1 LKHILFGSGE
11 KMKLLFITPP
21 MGNWAPWGE
30 RHIAVNSLHAQLAAF
45 VREKQAADVEVL
57 DCRALGLNDD
67 QLLDE
72 VRTRRPDV
80 VFFGS
85 MIPAAGGAA
94 QLNRFHAAMQSIK
107 KNIPGTVTVG
117 GGLMYT
123 AVPQQIMAE
132 NPQLDFGIV
141 GVFGDNEY
149 TLCELLEEMKKSS
162 PDFGTVRGLTYRKNG
177 EIVLNSARPVIQN
190 LDELPMPAYD
200 LFPMERYY
208 GYSVIPNYN
217 ETVTSRGCE
226 GACHFCYEWWLVD
239 PRSPRDFSSHR
250 TRGGKKVA
258 DEMELLNKQY
268 GIEALTFMDD
278 DFNSDRQK
286 MVELVDELEKRKLDM
301 SWFCLS
307 RAQNLIRDADLIPR
321 LRKVGLYQV
330 LIGIDGGT
338 DEEIAEAHKGPMK
351 VGVKELKELIQFL
364 RKNDISTI
372 ATYLNGFWED
382 DEAKIRQRAK
392 AVDEID
398 PDIVMIQLLNPI
410 PGSPIY
416 KKAVKDNVI
425 EINNLS
431 LYDLEH
437 CVMPTKHLTR
447 QQLGELTGW
456 AFQSFYSK
464 PGRIDRILN
473 GYSSPYI
480 KMKFLSFKK
489 NAAKYEKGASE
500 DAVAI

>member
-1 LKHILFGSGE
+1 
-11 KMKLLFITPP
+11 MKLLFITPP
-21 MGNWAPWGE
+21 MGNWAPWGD
-30 RHIAVNSLHAQLAAF
+30 RHLSVNSLHSQVAAF
-45 VREKQAADVEVL
+45 IREKKAAEVTVL
-57 DCRALGLNDD
+57 DCRALGLDD
-67 QLLDE
+67 EEMLDE
-72 VRTRRPDV
+72 IKQRRPDI
-80 VFFGS
+80 VFFGA
-85 MIPAAGGAA
+85 MIAAAGGAA
-94 QLNRFHAAMQSIK
+94 QLNRFHAAMARIK
-107 KNIPGTVTVG
+107 EVAPTILTVG

-123 AVPQQIMAE
+123 AVPQKIMSE
-132 NPQLDFGIV
+132 NPQLDFAIV

-149 TLCELLEEMKKSS
+149 PLWELLEELKK
-162 PDFGTVRGLTYRKNG
+162 PAPKLAGIRGLTWRKDG
-177 EIVLNSARPVIQN
+177 EIVLNPARAVIAN

-200 LFPMERYY
+200 LFPMDKYY

-217 ETVTSRGCE
+217 EAVTSRGCE

-239 PRSPRDFSSHR
+239 QRNPRDFSSHR
-250 TRGGKKVA
+250 TRGGRAVA
-258 DEMELLNKQY
+258 EEMELLNKKY
-268 GIEALTFMDD
+268 GVKALTFMDD

-286 MVELVDELEKRKLDM
+286 MVDLVEALEEKKLDM

-307 RAQNLIRDADLIPR
+307 RAQNLIRDADLVPR

-330 LIGIDGGT
+330 LIGVDGGT
-338 DEEIAEAHKGPMK
+338 DEEIAEARKGPMK

-372 ATYLNGFWED
+372 STYLNGFWED

-398 PDIVMIQLLNPI
+398 PDIVMIQVLNPI

-416 KKAVKDNVI
+416 KAAVKNNII
-425 EINNLS
+425 EVDNLS

-437 CVMPTKHLTR
+437 SVMPTKHLTR

-464 PGRIDRILN
+464 PGRVERILN
-473 GYSSPYI
+473 GYTSPYV
-480 KMKFLSFKK
+480 KMKFLSFKN
-489 NAAKYEKGASE
+489 NAAKYEKGAAE
-500 DAVAI
+500 DKVAI

>member
-1 LKHILFGSGE
+1 
-11 KMKLLFITPP
+11 MKLLFITPP
-21 MGNWAPWGE
+21 MGNWAPWGD
-30 RHIAVNSLHAQLAAF
+30 RHLAANPLHAQLAAF
-45 VREKQAADVEVL
+45 IRDKKSAEVEVL
-57 DCRALGLNDD
+57 DCRALGLNDEEMVE
-67 QLLDE
+67 E
-72 VRTRRPDV
+72 VKGRAPDV
-80 VFFGS
+80 LFFGG

-94 QLNRFHAAMQSIK
+94 QLGRFHNAMRRIK
-107 KNIPGTVTVG
+107 EIAPKTVTVA

-123 AVPQQIMAE
+123 AVPREIMQE
-132 NPQLDFGIV
+132 HPEVDFVIV

-149 TLCELLEEMKKSS
+149 PLGELLEELKRPS
-162 PDFGTVRGLTYRKNG
+162 PNFDEIKGLCYRKGG
-177 EIVLNSARPVIQN
+177 EIVLTPRRGVIPN

-200 LFPMERYY
+200 LFPMERYF

-217 ETVTSRGCE
+217 EAVTSRGCE

-239 PRSPRDFSSHR
+239 PRNPRDFTSHR
-250 TRGGKKVA
+250 TKGGKRVA
-258 DEMELLNKQY
+258 DEMELLHRKY
-268 GIEALTFMDD
+268 GVKALTFMDD

-286 MVELVDELEKRKLDM
+286 MVDLVEELEKRRLDM
-301 SWFCLS
+301 SWFCLG
-307 RAQNLIRDADLIPR
+307 RAQSFIRDADLIPR
-321 LRKVGLYQV
+321 LRKAGLYQV

-338 DEEIAEAHKGPMK
+338 DEEIAEARKGPMK
-351 VGVKELKELIQFL
+351 VGVKQLKELVQYL

-382 DEAKIRQRAK
+382 DEEKVRQRYR

-410 PGSPIY
+410 PGSPIH
-416 KKAVKDNVI
+416 KRAVKENLV
-425 EINNLS
+425 EIKDLS

-464 PGRIDRILN
+464 PGRVERILN
-473 GYSSPYI
+473 GYSSPYVR
-480 KMKFLSFKK
+480 MKFLSFKE
-489 NAAKYEKGASE
+489 NAARFEQGASQ
-500 DAVAI
+500 DAQAI

>member
-1 LKHILFGSGE
+1 
-11 KMKLLFITPP
+11 MKLLFITPP
-21 MGNWAPWGE
+21 MGNWAPWGD
-30 RHIAVNSLHAQLAAF
+30 RHIAVNSLYSQLAAF
-45 VREKQAADVEVL
+45 VREKNAAEIQVL
-57 DCRALGLNDD
+57 DCRALGLDD
-67 QLLDE
+67 EQMLDE
-72 VRTRRPDV
+72 LRRRRPDA
-80 VFFGS
+80 VFFGA
-85 MIPAAGGAA
+85 MIAAVGGAA
-94 QLNRFHAAMQSIK
+94 TLNRFHAAMKAIK
-107 KNIPGTVTVG
+107 EVSPDTVTIG

-123 AVPQQIMAE
+123 AVPQKIMSD
-132 NPQLDFGIV
+132 NPQLDFALV

-149 TLCELLEEMKKSS
+149 TLCELLEELKK
-162 PDFGTVRGLTYRKNG
+162 PAPNFAEIKGLTWRKG
-177 EIVLNSARPVIQN
+177 DEIILNAQRPLIQN
-190 LDELPMPAYD
+190 LDDLPMPAYD
-200 LFPMERYY
+200 LFPMDKYY

-250 TRGGKKVA
+250 TRGGKAVA
-258 DEMELLNKQY
+258 DEMELLNKRY
-268 GIEALTFMDD
+268 GVKVLTFMDD

-286 MVELVDELEKRKLDM
+286 MVDLVEELEKRNLDM

-307 RAQNLIRDADLIPR
+307 RAQNLIRDADLVPR
-321 LRKVGLYQV
+321 LRKVGMYQV

-351 VGVKELKELIQFL
+351 VGVKELKELVQFL
-364 RKNDISTI
+364 RNNDISTI
-372 ATYLNGFWED
+372 STYLNGFWED

-398 PDIVMIQLLNPI
+398 PDIVMIQVLNPI

-416 KKAVKDNVI
+416 KAAVKNNII
-425 EINNLS
+425 EVDNLS

-437 CVMPTKHLTR
+437 CVMPTKYLTR
-447 QQLGELTGW
+447 QKLGELTGW

-464 PGRIDRILN
+464 PGRVDRILN
-473 GYSSPYI
+473 GYSSPYV
-480 KMKFLSFKK
+480 KMKFLSFKN
-489 NAAKYEKGASE
+489 NAAKYEKGAAE

>member
-1 LKHILFGSGE
+1 
-11 KMKLLFITPP
+11 MKLLFITPP
-21 MGNWAPWGE
+21 MGNWAPWGD
-30 RHIAVNSLHAQLAAF
+30 RHLAVNSLHAQLAAF
-45 VREKQAADVEVL
+45 IREKNAAGVEVL
-57 DCRALGLNDD
+57 DCRALGLDD
-67 QLLDE
+67 EAMLNAIE
-72 VRTRRPDV
+72 RRAPDV
-80 VFFGS
+80 VFFGN
-85 MIPAAGGAA
+85 MIAAAGGAA
-94 QLNRFHAAMQSIK
+94 QLNRFHTAMRAIK
-107 KNIPGTVTVG
+107 EAMPDIITVG

-123 AVPQQIMAE
+123 AIPQKIMAD
-132 NPQLDFGIV
+132 NPQLDFAIV

-149 TLCELLEEMKKSS
+149 TLWELLEELKKSA
-162 PDFGTVRGLTYRKNG
+162 PDFTAIKGLAHRRMG
-177 EIVLNSARPVIQN
+177 EVILNPPRPLIAD

-200 LFPMERYY
+200 LFPMNRYY

-217 ETVTSRGCE
+217 ESVTSRGCE

-239 PRSPRDFSSHR
+239 QRNPRDFSSHR
-250 TRGGKKVA
+250 TKGGKRVA
-258 DEMELLNKQY
+258 EEMELLNKNY
-268 GIEALTFMDD
+268 GVKALTFMDD

-286 MVELVDELEKRKLDM
+286 MIDLVEELEKKELDV
-301 SWFCLS
+301 SWFMLS

-338 DEEIAEAHKGPMK
+338 DEEIAEARKGPMK
-351 VGVKELKELIQFL
+351 VGVNDLKNLVQYL

-372 ATYLNGFWED
+372 STYLNGFWED

-416 KKAVKDNVI
+416 KKAVKDNLI
-425 EINNLS
+425 EVDNLS

-437 CVMPTKHLTR
+437 CVMPTKYLSR
-447 QQLGELTGW
+447 QQLGELTGL
-456 AFQSFYSK
+456 AFQSFYAK
-464 PGRIDRILN
+464 PGRVERILN
-473 GYSSPYI
+473 GYSSPYV
-480 KMKFLSFKK
+480 KMKFLSFKN
-489 NAAKYEKGASE
+489 NAAKYEKGAAE

>member
-1 LKHILFGSGE
+1 
-11 KMKLLFITPP
+11 MKLLFVTPP
-21 MGNWAPWGE
+21 MGNWAPWGD
-30 RHIAVNSLHAQLAAF
+30 RHLAVNSLHSQVAAF
-45 VREKQAADVEVL
+45 IREKEAADVGVL
-57 DCRALGLNDD
+57 DCRALGFDDD
-67 QLLDE
+67 QMADE
-72 VRTRRPDV
+72 VGRQRPDV

-85 MIPAAGGAA
+85 VIPAAGGAA
-94 QLNRFHAAMQSIK
+94 QLNRFHAAMKRIK
-107 KNIPGTVTVG
+107 ESYPKTVTVG

-123 AVPQQIMAE
+123 AIPQQIMKD
-132 NPQLDFGIV
+132 NPQLDFAIV

-149 TLCELLEEMKKSS
+149 PLWELLEELKRSS
-162 PDFGTVRGLTYRKNG
+162 PNFGAIRGLAYRSG
-177 EIVLNSARPVIQN
+177 EEIILTPARPLIQN

-200 LFPMERYY
+200 LFPMDRYY

-217 ETVTSRGCE
+217 EAVTTRGCE

-239 PRSPRDFSSHR
+239 PRNPRDFSSHR
-250 TRGGKKVA
+250 TRSGKSVA
-258 DEMELLNKQY
+258 DEMELLNQRY
-268 GIEALTFMDD
+268 GVKSLTFMDD

-286 MVELVDELEKRKLDM
+286 MVDLVDELEKRKLDM

-338 DEEIAEAHKGPMK
+338 DEEIAEARKGSMK

-364 RKNDISTI
+364 RKNDVSTI
-372 ATYLNGFWED
+372 STYLNGFWED

-416 KKAVKDNVI
+416 KKAVKDNLI
-425 EINNLS
+425 EIDNLS

-447 QQLGELTGW
+447 HQLGELTGW
-456 AFQSFYSK
+456 AFQSFYGK

-473 GYSSPYI
+473 GYSSPYVR
-480 KMKFLSFKK
+480 MKFLSFKN
-489 NAAKYEKGASE
+489 NAAKYEKGAAE

>member
-1 LKHILFGSGE
+1 MKILFV
-11 KMKLLFITPP
+11 TPP
-21 MGNWAPWGE
+21 MGNWAPWGD
-30 RHIAVNSLHAQLAAF
+30 RHLAVNSLHAQIAAF
-45 VREKQAADVEVL
+45 VRERNAAEVEVL
-57 DCRALGLNDD
+57 DCRALALDD
-67 QLLDE
+67 DGMLEKIKQS
-72 VRTRRPDV
+72 RPDA
-80 VFFGS
+80 VFFGN
-85 MIPAAGGAA
+85 MIAAAGGAA
-94 QLNRFHAAMQSIK
+94 QLNRFHAAMRRIK
-107 KNIPGTVTVG
+107 DVLPSTITIG

-123 AVPQQIMAE
+123 AIPQKIMAD
-132 NPQLDFGIV
+132 NPQLDFAIV

-149 TLCELLEEMKKSS
+149 TLCELLEALKVPS
-162 PDFGTVRGLTYRKNG
+162 PELGEIKGLSYRKQG
-177 EIVLNSARPVIQN
+177 EVVLNPPRPLIGN
-190 LDELPMPAYD
+190 LDDLPLPAYD
-200 LFPMERYY
+200 LFPMDRYC

-239 PRSPRDFSSHR
+239 QRNPRDFSSHR
-250 TRGGKKVA
+250 TKSGKKVA
-258 DEMELLNKQY
+258 EEMDLLNHKY
-268 GIEALTFMDD
+268 GVKALTFMDD

-286 MVELVDELEKRKLDM
+286 MVEMLEELEKKKLDM
-301 SWFCLS
+301 SWFMLS

-338 DEEIAEAHKGPMK
+338 DEEIAEARKGPMK
-351 VGVKELKELIQFL
+351 VGVQELKELIQFL

-372 ATYLNGFWED
+372 STYLNGFWED
-382 DEAKIRQRAK
+382 DEAKIRQRAN

-416 KKAVKDNVI
+416 KKAVKENLI
-425 EINNLS
+425 EIDNLS

-437 CVMPTKHLTR
+437 CVMPTKYLSR

-464 PGRIDRILN
+464 PGRIERILN
-473 GYSSPYI
+473 GYTSPYVR
-480 KMKFLSFKK
+480 MKFLSFKS
-489 NAAKYEKGASE
+489 NAAKYEKGAAE

>member
-1 LKHILFGSGE
+1 
-11 KMKLLFITPP
+11 MKLLFVTPP
-21 MGNWAPWGE
+21 MGNWAPWGD
-30 RHIAVNSLHAQLAAF
+30 RHLAVNSLHAQVAAF
-45 VREKQAADVEVL
+45 IREKKAADVEVL
-57 DCRALGLNDD
+57 DCRALGFDDD
-67 QLLDE
+67 QMLDE
-72 VRTRRPDV
+72 IRRRRADV

-94 QLNRFHAAMQSIK
+94 QLNRFHSAMKRIK
-107 KNIPGTVTVG
+107 ESLPNIFTVG

-123 AVPQQIMAE
+123 AVPRKIMAD
-132 NPQLDFGIV
+132 NPQLDFAIV

-149 TLCELLEEMKKSS
+149 TLQELLDELNKCS
-162 PDFGTVRGLTYRKNG
+162 PNFGGINGLCYRRGQ
-177 EIVLNSARPVIQN
+177 EVILNSPRALIHN

-200 LFPMERYY
+200 LFPMDRYC

-217 ETVTSRGCE
+217 EAVTSRGCE

-239 PRSPRDFSSHR
+239 PRNPRDFTSHR

-258 DEMELLNKQY
+258 DEMELLHRRY
-268 GIEALTFMDD
+268 GVKALTFMDD

-286 MVELVDELEKRKLDM
+286 MVDLVDELEKRKLDM

-321 LRKVGLYQV
+321 LRKVGMYQV

-338 DEEIAEAHKGPMK
+338 DEEIAEARKGPMK
-351 VGVKELKELIQFL
+351 VGVKELRELIQFL

-372 ATYLNGFWED
+372 ATYLNGFWDD

-398 PDIVMIQLLNPI
+398 PDIVMIQVLNPI
-410 PGSPIY
+410 PGSPVY

-425 EINNLS
+425 EIDNLS

-437 CVMPTKHLTR
+437 CVMPTKYLTR
-447 QQLGELTGW
+447 HELGELTGW
-456 AFQSFYSK
+456 AFKSFYGK
-464 PGRIDRILN
+464 PGRVERILN

-480 KMKFLSFKK
+480 KMKFLSFKE
-489 NAAKYEKGASE
+489 NAAKYEKGAAE

>member
-1 LKHILFGSGE
+1 
-11 KMKLLFITPP
+11 MKLLFVTPP
-21 MGNWAPWGE
+21 MGNWAPWGD
-30 RHIAVNSLHAQLAAF
+30 RHLAVNSLHAQVAAF
-45 VREKQAADVEVL
+45 VREKKVADVSVL
-57 DCRALGLNDD
+57 DCRALELDD
-67 QLLDE
+67 EQMLDE
-72 VRTRRPDV
+72 VKRRQPDA
-80 VFFGS
+80 VFFGA
-85 MIPAAGGAA
+85 MIAAAGGAA
-94 QLNRFHAAMQSIK
+94 QLNRFHAAMQGIK
-107 KNIPGTVTVG
+107 EVLPKTITIG

-123 AVPQQIMAE
+123 AVPQKVMAE
-132 NPQLDFGIV
+132 NPQVDFAIV

-149 TLCELLEEMKKSS
+149 PLWELLEELKK
-162 PDFGTVRGLTYRKNG
+162 PAPKLGTIRGLAWRDG
-177 EIVLNSARPVIQN
+177 DEIILNAARPVISN

-200 LFPMERYY
+200 LFPMDKYC

-217 ETVTSRGCE
+217 EAVTSRGCE

-239 PRSPRDFSSHR
+239 PRNPRDFSSHR
-250 TRGGKKVA
+250 TRGGRAVA
-258 DEMELLNKQY
+258 DEMELLNKKY
-268 GIEALTFMDD
+268 GVKALTFMDD
-278 DFNSDRQK
+278 DFSSDRQK
-286 MVELVDELEKRKLDM
+286 MVDLVEALEEKKLDM

-307 RAQNLIRDADLIPR
+307 RAQNFIRDADLVPR

-351 VGVKELKELIQFL
+351 VGVKELKDLIQFL

-372 ATYLNGFWED
+372 STYLNGFWED

-416 KKAVKDNVI
+416 KKAVKESLI
-425 EINNLS
+425 EIDNLS

-437 CVMPTKHLTR
+437 CVMPTKHLSR

-456 AFQSFYSK
+456 AFQSFYGK
-464 PGRIDRILN
+464 PG
-473 GYSSPYI
+473 
-480 KMKFLSFKK
+480 KMKFLSFKG
-489 NAAKYEKGASE
+489 NAAKYEKGAAE

>member
-1 LKHILFGSGE
+1 
-11 KMKLLFITPP
+11 MKLLFITPP
-21 MGNWAPWGE
+21 MGNWAPWGD
-30 RHIAVNSLHAQLAAF
+30 RHLAVNSLHAQLAAF
-45 VREKQAADVEVL
+45 VREKKAADVEVL
-57 DCRALGLNDD
+57 DCRALDLDD
-67 QLLDE
+67 EQMVEE
-72 VRTRRPDV
+72 VQRRRPNA
-80 VFFGS
+80 VFFGA
-85 MIPAAGGAA
+85 MIAAAGGAA
-94 QLNRFHAAMQSIK
+94 QLNRFHAAMKRIK
-107 KNIPGTVTVG
+107 AAVPETVTVG

-123 AVPQQIMAE
+123 AVPKQIMAE
-132 NPQLDFGIV
+132 NSQLDFAIV

-149 TLCELLEEMKKSS
+149 TLCELLVELKKSS
-162 PDFGTVRGLTYRKNG
+162 PDFASIHGLAYRQG
-177 EIVLNSARPVIQN
+177 DEVVLNPARPLISN

-200 LFPMERYY
+200 LFPMDRYY

-217 ETVTSRGCE
+217 EAVTSRGCE

-239 PRSPRDFSSHR
+239 QRNPRDFTSHR

-258 DEMELLNKQY
+258 EEMELLNKKY
-268 GIEALTFMDD
+268 GVKALTFMDD
-278 DFNSDRQK
+278 DFSSDRQK

-307 RAQNLIRDADLIPR
+307 RAQNLIRDADLVPR

-338 DEEIAEAHKGPMK
+338 DEEIAEARKGPMK
-351 VGVKELKELIQFL
+351 VGVKELRELIQFL
-364 RKNDISTI
+364 RKNDISTV

-410 PGSPIY
+410 PGSPVY
-416 KKAVKDNVI
+416 KKAVKETII
-425 EINNLS
+425 EVGNLS

-437 CVMPTKHLTR
+437 CVMPTKYLTR

-473 GYSSPYI
+473 GYTSPYI
-480 KMKFLSFKK
+480 KMKFLSFKA

>member
-1 LKHILFGSGE
+1 
-11 KMKLLFITPP
+11 MKLLFVTPP
-21 MGNWAPWGE
+21 MGNWAPWGD
-30 RHIAVNSLHAQLAAF
+30 RHLAVNSLHAQVAAF

-57 DCRALGLNDD
+57 DCRALGLDD
-67 QLLDE
+67 EQMVE
-72 VRTRRPDV
+72 EIKRKRPDA
-80 VFFGS
+80 VFFGA
-85 MIPAAGGAA
+85 MIAAAGGAA
-94 QLNRFHAAMQSIK
+94 QLNRFHAAMKRIK
-107 KNIPGTVTVG
+107 EAAPETITVG

-132 NPQLDFGIV
+132 NPQLDFAIV

-149 TLCELLEEMKKSS
+149 TLCELLAELKKSATNFA
-162 PDFGTVRGLTYRKNG
+162 DIRGLAYRNG
-177 EIVLNSARPVIQN
+177 NEVVLNPARPLISN

-200 LFPMERYY
+200 LFPMDRYY

-217 ETVTSRGCE
+217 EAVTSRGCE

-239 PRSPRDFSSHR
+239 QRNPRDFTSHR
-250 TRGGKKVA
+250 TRSGKRVA
-258 DEMELLNKQY
+258 DEMELLNKEY
-268 GIEALTFMDD
+268 GVKALTFMDD
-278 DFNSDRQK
+278 DFSSDRRK
-286 MVELVDELEKRKLDM
+286 MVELVEELEKRKLDM

-307 RAQNLIRDADLIPR
+307 RAQNLIRDADLVPR

-338 DEEIAEAHKGPMK
+338 DEEIAEARKGPMK
-351 VGVKELKELIQFL
+351 VGVKELRDLIQFL

-416 KKAVKDNVI
+416 KKAVKDNII
-425 EINNLS
+425 EISNLS

-437 CVMPTKHLTR
+437 CVMPTKYLTR

-480 KMKFLSFKK
+480 KMKFLSFKA

>member
-1 LKHILFGSGE
+1 
-11 KMKLLFITPP
+11 MKLLFITPP
-21 MGNWAPWGE
+21 MGNWAPWGD
-30 RHIAVNSLHAQLAAF
+30 RHLAVNSLHAQVAAF
-45 VREKQAADVEVL
+45 IREKKAANVSVL
-57 DCRALGLNDD
+57 DCRALGLDD
-67 QLLDE
+67 KQMLDE
-72 VRTRRPDV
+72 VKRRQPDA
-80 VFFGS
+80 VFFGA
-85 MIPAAGGAA
+85 MIAAAGGAA
-94 QLNRFHAAMQSIK
+94 QLNRFHAAMKAIK
-107 KNIPGTVTVG
+107 EVLPRTITIG

-123 AVPQQIMAE
+123 AVPQKVMSE
-132 NPQLDFGIV
+132 NPQLDFAIV

-149 TLCELLEEMKKSS
+149 PLWELLEELKK
-162 PDFGTVRGLTYRKNG
+162 PAPKLGAICGLAWRNG
-177 EIVLNSARPVIQN
+177 DEIVLNAARPVIRN

-200 LFPMERYY
+200 LFPMDKYY

-217 ETVTSRGCE
+217 EAVTSRGCE

-239 PRSPRDFSSHR
+239 PRNPRDFSSHR
-250 TRGGKKVA
+250 TRGGRAVA
-258 DEMELLNKQY
+258 DEMELLNKKY
-268 GIEALTFMDD
+268 GVKALTFMDD

-286 MVELVDELEKRKLDM
+286 MVDLVEALEEKKLDM
-301 SWFCLS
+301 SWSCLS
-307 RAQNLIRDADLIPR
+307 RAQNFIRDADLVPR

-351 VGVKELKELIQFL
+351 VGVKELKDLIPFL

-372 ATYLNGFWED
+372 STYLNGFWED

-416 KKAVKDNVI
+416 KKAVKESLI
-425 EINNLS
+425 EIDNLS

-437 CVMPTKHLTR
+437 CVMPTKHLSR

-456 AFQSFYSK
+456 AFQSFYGK
-464 PGRIDRILN
+464 PGRVDRILN
-473 GYSSPYI
+473 GYSSPYV
-480 KMKFLSFKK
+480 KMKFLSFKA
-489 NAAKYEKGASE
+489 NAAKYEKGAAE

>member
-1 LKHILFGSGE
+1 
-11 KMKLLFITPP
+11 MKLLFITPP
-21 MGNWAPWGE
+21 MGNWAPWGD
-30 RHIAVNSLHAQLAAF
+30 RHLAVNSLHAQLAAF
-45 VREKQAADVEVL
+45 IREKNAAGVEVL
-57 DCRALGLNDD
+57 DCRALGLDD
-67 QLLDE
+67 EAMLNAIE
-72 VRTRRPDV
+72 RRAPDV
-80 VFFGS
+80 VFFGN
-85 MIPAAGGAA
+85 MIAAAGGAA
-94 QLNRFHAAMQSIK
+94 QLNRFHTAMRAIK
-107 KNIPGTVTVG
+107 EAMPDIITVG

-123 AVPQQIMAE
+123 AIPQKIMAD
-132 NPQLDFGIV
+132 NPQLDFAIV

-149 TLCELLEEMKKSS
+149 TLCELLEELKKSA
-162 PDFGTVRGLTYRKNG
+162 PDFTAIKGLAHRRMG
-177 EIVLNSARPVIQN
+177 EVILNPPRPLIAD

-200 LFPMERYY
+200 LFPMNRYY

-217 ETVTSRGCE
+217 ESVTSRGCE

-239 PRSPRDFSSHR
+239 QRNPRDFSSHR
-250 TRGGKKVA
+250 TKGGKRVA
-258 DEMELLNKQY
+258 EEMELLNKNY
-268 GIEALTFMDD
+268 GVKALTFMDD

-286 MVELVDELEKRKLDM
+286 MIDLVEELEKKELDV
-301 SWFCLS
+301 SWFMLS

-338 DEEIAEAHKGPMK
+338 DEEIAEARKGPMK
-351 VGVKELKELIQFL
+351 VGVNDLKNLVQYL

-372 ATYLNGFWED
+372 STYLNGFWED

-416 KKAVKDNVI
+416 KKAVKDNLI
-425 EINNLS
+425 EVDNLS

-437 CVMPTKHLTR
+437 CVMPTKYLSR
-447 QQLGELTGW
+447 QQLGELTGL
-456 AFQSFYSK
+456 AFQSFYAK
-464 PGRIDRILN
+464 PGRVERILN
-473 GYSSPYI
+473 GYSSPYV
-480 KMKFLSFKK
+480 KMKFLSFKN
-489 NAAKYEKGASE
+489 NAAKYEKGAAE

>member
-1 LKHILFGSGE
+1 
-11 KMKLLFITPP
+11 
-21 MGNWAPWGE
+21 MGNWAPWGD
-30 RHIAVNSLHAQLAAF
+30 RHLAVNSLYSQVAAF
-45 VREKQAADVEVL
+45 IREKGAAEVAVL
-57 DCRALGLNDD
+57 DCRALGLDDD
-67 QLLDE
+67 QMMDE
-72 VRTRRPDV
+72 ITQRRPDV

-85 MIPAAGGAA
+85 VIPAAGGAA
-94 QLNRFHAAMQSIK
+94 QLNRFHAAMKRIK
-107 KNIPGTVTVG
+107 ESYPKTITVG

-123 AVPQQIMAE
+123 AIPQQIMKD
-132 NPQLDFGIV
+132 NPQLDFAIV

-149 TLCELLEEMKKSS
+149 TLAELLEELKRPAPNFDAIK
-162 PDFGTVRGLTYRKNG
+162 GLTYRKG
-177 EIVLNSARPVIQN
+177 DEIVLTPARPLIAN

-200 LFPMERYY
+200 LFPMDRYY

-217 ETVTSRGCE
+217 EAVTTRGCE

-239 PRSPRDFSSHR
+239 PRNPRDFSSHR
-250 TRGGKKVA
+250 TRSGKAVA
-258 DEMELLNKQY
+258 DEMELLHKQY
-268 GIEALTFMDD
+268 GVKALTFMDD

-286 MVELVDELEKRKLDM
+286 MVDLVEELEKRKLDL

-307 RAQNLIRDADLIPR
+307 RAQNLIRDTDLIPR

-330 LIGIDGGT
+330 LIGVDGGT
-338 DEEIAEAHKGPMK
+338 DEEIAEARKGSMK
-351 VGVKELKELIQFL
+351 VGVKELKDLIQFL

-382 DEAKIRQRAK
+382 DDAKIRQRAK

-416 KKAVKDNVI
+416 KKAVKDSLI
-425 EINNLS
+425 EVNNLS

-447 QQLGELTGW
+447 HQLGELTGW
-456 AFQSFYSK
+456 AFQSFYGK

-473 GYSSPYI
+473 GYSSPYVR
-480 KMKFLSFKK
+480 MKFLSFKN
-489 NAAKYEKGASE
+489 NAAKYEKGAAE

>member
-1 LKHILFGSGE
+1 
-11 KMKLLFITPP
+11 

-30 RHIAVNSLHAQLAAF
+30 RHLAVNSLYSQLAAF
-45 VREKQAADVEVL
+45 VRQQNSAAVEVL
-57 DCRALGLNDD
+57 DCRAQGLDD
-67 QLLDE
+67 EQMLAE
-72 VRTRRPDV
+72 VRRRRPDA
-80 VFFGS
+80 VFFGA
-85 MIPAAGGAA
+85 INAAAGGAA
-94 QLNRFHAAMQSIK
+94 TLNRFHGAMQRIK
-107 KNIPGTVTVG
+107 EIAPEIVTIG

-123 AVPQQIMAE
+123 AVPVKIMQD
-132 NPQLDFGIV
+132 NPQLDFAIV

-149 TLCELLEEMKKSS
+149 TLCELLDELKTPAPQLAEIK
-162 PDFGTVRGLTYRKNG
+162 GLTWRRG
-177 EIVLNSARPVIQN
+177 AEIVLNAPRPLIQN

-200 LFPMERYY
+200 LFPMDKYY

-217 ETVTSRGCE
+217 EAVTSRGCE

-239 PRSPRDFSSHR
+239 PRNPRDFTSHR
-250 TRGGKKVA
+250 TRGGRAVA
-258 DEMELLNKQY
+258 EEMELLHRKY
-268 GIEALTFMDD
+268 GVKALTFMDD
-278 DFNSDRQK
+278 DFSSERQK
-286 MVELVDELEKRKLDM
+286 MVDLVEALEEKKLDM

-307 RAQNLIRDADLIPR
+307 RAQNLIRDADLVPR
-321 LRKVGLYQV
+321 LRRVGMYQV

-338 DEEIAEAHKGPMK
+338 DEEIAEARKGPMK

-382 DEAKIRQRAK
+382 DEAKIRQRAR

-398 PDIVMIQLLNPI
+398 PDIVMIQVLNPI

-416 KKAVKDNVI
+416 KAAVKNNII
-425 EINNLS
+425 EVDNLS

-437 CVMPTKHLTR
+437 SVMPTKHLSR
-447 QQLGELTGW
+447 QKLGELTGW

-473 GYSSPYI
+473 GYSSPYV
-480 KMKFLSFKK
+480 KMKFLSFKN
-489 NAAKYEKGASE
+489 NAAKYEKGAAE
-500 DAVAI
+500 DRVAI

>member
-1 LKHILFGSGE
+1 MKILFV
-11 KMKLLFITPP
+11 TPP
-21 MGNWAPWGE
+21 MGNWAPWGD
-30 RHIAVNSLHAQLAAF
+30 RHLAVNSLHAQLAAF
-45 VREKQAADVEVL
+45 IREQQTAEVEVL
-57 DCRALGLNDD
+57 DCRALGHDD
-67 QLLDE
+67 EGMLDE
-72 VRTRRPDV
+72 VKRIRPDV

-107 KNIPGTVTVG
+107 ESVPETLTVG

-123 AVPQQIMAE
+123 AVPQQIMKD
-132 NPQLDFGIV
+132 NPQLDFALV

-149 TLCELLEEMKKSS
+149 TLSELLAELNKSR
-162 PDFGTVRGLTYRKNG
+162 PNFDHIRGLSFRKET
-177 EIVLNSARPVIQN
+177 EIVLTPARPLIEN

-200 LFPMERYY
+200 LFPMDRYC

-239 PRSPRDFSSHR
+239 PRNPRDFTSHR

-258 DEMELLNKQY
+258 DEMELLSKQY
-268 GIEALTFMDD
+268 GVKALTFMDD
-278 DFNSDRQK
+278 DFSSDRQK
-286 MVELVDELEKRKLDM
+286 MVDLVEELEKKKLDI

-338 DEEIAEAHKGPMK
+338 DEEIAEARKGPMK
-351 VGVKELKELIQFL
+351 VGVKELKELIEFL

-416 KKAVKDNVI
+416 KKAVKDGII
-425 EINNLS
+425 EIDNLS

-437 CVMPTKHLTR
+437 CVMPTKYLTR

-456 AFQSFYSK
+456 AFQSFYGK

-473 GYSSPYI
+473 GYSSPYVR
-480 KMKFLSFKK
+480 MKFLSFKN
-489 NAAKYEKGASE
+489 NAAKYEKGAAE

>member
-1 LKHILFGSGE
+1 
-11 KMKLLFITPP
+11 MKLLFITPP
-21 MGNWAPWGE
+21 MGNWAPWGDK
-30 RHIAVNSLHAQLAAF
+30 HLAVNSLHSQVGAF
-45 VREKQAADVEVL
+45 IRQKQAAEVAVL

-67 QLLDE
+67 EMLDE
-72 VRTRRPDV
+72 VKRRRPDV

-94 QLNRFHAAMQSIK
+94 QLNRFHAAMKSIK
-107 KNIPGTVTVG
+107 TALPATVTVA

-123 AVPQQIMAE
+123 AVPKEIMAE
-132 NPQLDFGIV
+132 QPQLDFAIV

-149 TLCELLEEMKKSS
+149 TLWELLDELNKSA
-162 PDFGTVRGLTYRKNG
+162 PNFAAIRGLTWRKG
-177 EIVLNSARPVIQN
+177 DEVVLNPARPVIDN

-200 LFPMERYY
+200 LFPMDRYY

-217 ETVTSRGCE
+217 EAVTSRGCE

-239 PRSPRDFSSHR
+239 QRNPRDFTSHR
-250 TRGGKKVA
+250 TRGGKAVA
-258 DEMELLNKQY
+258 DEMELLNKKY
-268 GIEALTFMDD
+268 GVKALTFMDD

-286 MVELVDELEKRKLDM
+286 MVDLVEELERKKLDM

-307 RAQNLIRDADLIPR
+307 RAQNLIRDADLVPR
-321 LRKVGLYQV
+321 LRKVGMYQV

-338 DEEIAEAHKGPMK
+338 DEEIAEARKGPMK

-372 ATYLNGFWED
+372 STYLNGFWDD

-416 KKAVKDNVI
+416 KKAIKDNAI
-425 EINNLS
+425 EVNDLS

-464 PGRIDRILN
+464 PGRIDRIMN
-473 GYSSPYI
+473 GYSSPYV
-480 KMKFLSFKK
+480 KMKFLSFKN
-489 NAAKYEKGASE
+489 NAAKYEKGAAQ